1 MPGSWGFGAFQ
12 GLFSKVQRSS
22 GSGLHLA
29 PGVMSLFPTA
39 AAVDAASTGRP
50 NLSQGGLAFL
60 GAGPRS
66 GDRYLTPKV
75 CSSDRCELN
84 SSSK

>member
-1 MPGSWGFGAFQ
+1 MIPGAGKRRANRPLGEKTSAAGRDRFSRTSF
-12 GLFSKVQRSS
+12 FSKVQRSS

-66 GDRYLTPKV
+66 GDT
-75 CSSDRCELN
+75 
-84 SSSK
+84 